1 MLYSATHHIYS
12 PTYGH
17 LCGETR
23 TFGSLK
29 AARLWARSV
38 LPESHQ
44 VSDENYHR
52 DMSRCSTVSIQSSK
66 TIRYLEDTGERVS
79 DDAPLY
85 PYTYTKPVFR
95 TTVYPRIDIV
105 PSVGQLG
112 YW

>member
-12 PTYGH
+12 PTHGH
-17 LCGETR
+17 SCGETR

-44 VSDENYHR
+44 VSDENYHV
-52 DMSRCSTVSIQSSK
+52 DMGRCSTVSIESSK
-66 TIRYLEDTGERVS
+66 TRTYTESDGRYDT
-79 DDAPLY
+79 
-85 PYTYTKPVFR
+85 YTYTKPVFR

>member
-12 PTYGH
+12 PTHGH
-17 LCGETR
+17 SCGETR

-29 AARLWARSV
+29 AARLWAKSV

-44 VSDENYHR
+44 VSDEDYHR
-52 DMSRCSTVSIQSSK
+52 DMGRCSTVDIRSSK
-66 TIRYLEDTGERVS
+66 CWPVSTKAVWS
-79 DDAPLY
+79 DDPGY
-85 PYTYTKPVFR
+85 FDTYIAYAHKE
-95 TTVYPRIDIV
+95 TVYPRIDIV

>member
-12 PTYGH
+12 RTDGH
-17 LCGETR
+17 SCGETR

-29 AARLWARSV
+29 AARLWAKSI

-44 VSDENYHR
+44 VSDEDYHR
-52 DMSRCSTVSIQSSK
+52 DMGRCSTVD
-66 TIRYLEDTGERVS
+66 IRSVGKDLIVS
-79 DDAPLY
+79 PQTDPDHIDY
-85 PYTYTKPVFR
+85 FTPYMRHTFR

>member
-12 PTYGH
+12 PVDGH
-17 LCGETR
+17 SCGETR

-29 AARLWARSV
+29 AARLWAKEI

-44 VSDENYHR
+44 VSDEDYHR
-52 DMSRCSTVSIQSSK
+52 GMGKCSTVEIK
-66 TIRYLEDTGERVS
+66 GRYKS
-79 DDAPLY
+79 DKG
-85 PYTYTKPVFR
+85 TPVYMKRSDREFFPHYR